1 MTRQTCGDAFIG
13 IFVIGLR
20 TRILAI
26 DPAMSPLTE
35 QHHNTDPAD
44 SSHLTNLRTELTRLM
59 LAGMVALLLAAWL
72 LSTQTGAINALLYLL
87 ASTALWLLVWQQ
99 SHSRLA
105 LNRGDQ
111 ASPLYAALGW
121 ANRMTISRGW
131 LTAATGG
138 FLLLPDVLDSQPWL
152 LWAAAALYSLAAILD
167 RADGFVAR
175 RTGQTTL
182 LGARLDTVF
191 DALGLL
197 VAPLLALQHGKI
209 HASYLLVSIAY
220 YLFVLGIR
228 MREQRQR
235 PVYPLPPSLL
245 RRSLAGFQM
254 GYVAVVLWPPFK
266 AEVTVP
272 AGFGFMVPLLIGF
285 LVDWL
290 VVSGRLTSQHGV
302 SAWFRYLHHISQQ
315 WLLPALRVALV
326 LTAVLVASHLHP
338 VVPWPPLVNGLLAI
352 GAAMMALGLAG
363 RAGAI
368 MVLMLLAWAVP
379 LPVMSVPFV
388 ICLVII
394 TAILLLGCGRF
405 SLWQADDDW
414 VNRQDGA

>member
-1 MTRQTCGDAFIG
+1 MNPGNNHTSSTDHNK
-13 IFVIGLR
+13 LR
-20 TRILAI
+20 A
-26 DPAMSPLTE
+26 
-35 QHHNTDPAD
+35 
-44 SSHLTNLRTELTRLM
+44 ELTRLM
-59 LAGMVALLLAAWL
+59 LAGVFALLLAGWL
-72 LSTQTGAINALLYLL
+72 LGILTGSTTAVLYLL

-105 LNRGDQ
+105 LNR
-111 ASPLYAALGW
+111 ASNSSPLYSGLGW
-121 ANRMTISRGW
+121 ANRMTIGRGW
-131 LTAATGG
+131 LIAATGG
-138 FLLLPDVLDSQPWL
+138 FLVLPEMLNAYPLL
-152 LWAAAALYSLAAILD
+152 LWVAAALYSLAAILD

-197 VAPLLALQHGKI
+197 VAPLLALQHDKS
-209 HASYLLVSIAY
+209 HASYLLVSVAY

-228 MREQRQR
+228 FREKQQL
-235 PVYPLPPSLL
+235 PVYPLAPSLL

-254 GYVAVVLWPPFK
+254 GYIAVVLWPPFN

-290 VVSGRLTSQHGV
+290 VVSGRLTPQQGIN
-302 SAWFRYLHHISQQ
+302 AWFRHVHDMTRH
-315 WLLPALRVALV
+315 WLLPTLRAALAV
-326 LTAVLVASHLHP
+326 TAVLVASRLDP
-338 VVPWPPLVNGLLAI
+338 VVSAPSQLIFSPLALNTLLAL
-352 GAAMMALGLAG
+352 GVLMMVLGLAG

-379 LPVMSVPFV
+379 LPVMSAAFV
-388 ICLVII
+388 VILTTTI
-394 TAILLLGCGRF
+394 AILLLGCGRF

>member
-1 MTRQTCGDAFIG
+1 MNPGNNHTSSTDHNK
-13 IFVIGLR
+13 LR
-20 TRILAI
+20 A
-26 DPAMSPLTE
+26 
-35 QHHNTDPAD
+35 
-44 SSHLTNLRTELTRLM
+44 ELTRLM
-59 LAGMVALLLAAWL
+59 LAGVFALLLAGWL
-72 LSTQTGAINALLYLL
+72 LGILTGSTTAVLYLL
-87 ASTALWLLVWQQ
+87 ASIALWLLVWQQ

-105 LNRGDQ
+105 LNRADDT
-111 ASPLYAALGW
+111 SPLYPGLGW
-121 ANRMTISRGW
+121 ANRMTIGRGW
-131 LTAATGG
+131 LIAATGG
-138 FLLLPDVLDSQPWL
+138 FLVLPEMLNAYPLL
-152 LWAAAALYSLAAILD
+152 LWVAAALYSLAAILD

-197 VAPLLALQHGKI
+197 VAPLLALQHDKS
-209 HASYLLVSIAY
+209 HASYLLVSVAY

-228 MREQRQR
+228 FREKQQL
-235 PVYPLPPSLL
+235 PVYPLAPSLL

-254 GYVAVVLWPPFK
+254 GYIAVVLWPPFN

-272 AGFGFMVPLLIGF
+272 AGFGFMVPLLVGF

-290 VVSGRLTSQHGV
+290 VVSGRLTPQQGIN
-302 SAWFRYLHHISQQ
+302 AWFRHGHNITRQ
-315 WLLPALRVALV
+315 WLLPMLRAALAV
-326 LTAVLVASHLHP
+326 TAVLVASRLDP
-338 VVPWPPLVNGLLAI
+338 VVSAPSQLIFSPLALNTLLAL
-352 GAAMMALGLAG
+352 GVLMMVLGLAG

-379 LPVMSVPFV
+379 LPVMSAAFV
-388 ICLVII
+388 VILTTTI
-394 TAILLLGCGRF
+394 AILLLGCGRF